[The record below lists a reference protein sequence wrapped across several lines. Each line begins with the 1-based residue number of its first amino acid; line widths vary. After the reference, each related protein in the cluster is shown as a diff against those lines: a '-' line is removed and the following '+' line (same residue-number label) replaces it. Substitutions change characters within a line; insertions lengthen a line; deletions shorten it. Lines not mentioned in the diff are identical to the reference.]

1 MTDSKRPSR
10 PGEARDTRAM
20 LLAAARAEFAANGY
34 HGTDT
39 NRIARAAGLAPA
51 TFYRHFTDKADVF
64 RVVYHEWVTEDW
76 QRSQEVLAEGNGPQ
90 QTARRIVK
98 TTLDFYREARG
109 LRASLRAL
117 IYQEP
122 TIRNAYIEE
131 GRRQLGI
138 VRERRAGRGL
148 PELSVEE
155 HFVVLCLAE
164 RVLDAVAL
172 DEGKELGLDED
183 RLLAVVERVLAG
195 YIEGKPL

>member
-1 MTDSKRPSR
+1 M
-10 PGEARDTRAM
+10 RDTRAM
-20 LLAAARAEFAANGY
+20 LLTAARAEFAANGY

-76 QRSQEVLAEGNGPQ
+76 ARSQEVIAEGKNAAE
-90 QTARRIVK
+90 TAHGIIRK
-98 TTLDFYREARG
+98 TLEFYREARG

-117 IYQEP
+117 VYQEP
-122 TIRNAYIEE
+122 SIRRAYVEE

-172 DEGKELGLDED
+172 DEGKELGLDEE
-183 RLLAVVERVLAG
+183 RLLAVVERVLAA
-195 YIEGKPL
+195 YVDGKAL

>member
-1 MTDSKRPSR
+1 MTESKRPSR
-10 PGEARDTRAM
+10 PGEVRDTRA
-20 LLAAARAEFAANGY
+20 LLLVAARAEFAANGY

-64 RVVYHEWVTEDW
+64 RVVFHEWVTEDW
-76 QRSQEVLAEGNGPQ
+76 ERSQEVLSKGNGPA
-90 QTARRIVK
+90 QTAAEIVK
-98 TTLDFYREARG
+98 RTLDFYRDARG

-117 IYQEP
+117 VYQEP
-122 TIRNAYIEE
+122 AIRRAYVEE
-131 GRRQLGI
+131 GKRQLGI
-138 VRERRAGRGL
+138 ARERRAARGL
-148 PELSVEE
+148 PDLSVEE

-183 RLLAVVERVLAG
+183 RLLAVVERILAG
-195 YIEGKPL
+195 YIEGKTL

>member
-1 MTDSKRPSR
+1 MSESKRPSR
-10 PGEARDTRAM
+10 PGEVRDTRAM
-20 LLAAARAEFAANGY
+20 LLAAARAEFAENGY

-64 RVVYHEWVTEDW
+64 RLVYHDWVTEDW
-76 QRSQEVLAEGNGPQ
+76 QRSSEVFAEGKGPTE
-90 QTARRIVK
+90 TARGIAK
-98 TTLDFYREARG
+98 KTLDFYRDSRG

-117 IYQEP
+117 VYQEP
-122 TIRNAYIEE
+122 SIRRAYIEE
-131 GRRQLGI
+131 GQRQLGI
-138 VRERRAGRGL
+138 VRERRATRGL

-155 HFVVLCLAE
+155 HFVVLCFAE
-164 RVLDAVAL
+164 RVLDAIAL